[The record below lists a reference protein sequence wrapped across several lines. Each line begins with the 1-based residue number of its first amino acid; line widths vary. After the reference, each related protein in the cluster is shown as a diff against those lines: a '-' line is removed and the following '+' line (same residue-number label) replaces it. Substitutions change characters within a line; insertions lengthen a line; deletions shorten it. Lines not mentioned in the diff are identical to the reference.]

1 MSSIAK
7 APPRRPSRRL
17 GTAALAG
24 PLGVAETEVARAIR
38 LLALIFAT
46 SAALALLKA
55 AQGGV
60 FLSAY
65 PRHRIPHAFAASA
78 LLLATASSV
87 SVAAAA
93 RLGPVSLATYGLSIS
108 SVALLGTRA
117 MLSMDIAGS
126 PFATYVII
134 ETICGIVLIQ
144 VWSVVSE
151 TIDARS
157 AKRLLPIAGVG
168 AALAWTIF
176 GLLTP
181 RLVALFGATGLL
193 FIAPLL
199 LVTALILVRAIARFD
214 LAGKPAKATDER
226 ATARLGL
233 LAGWREGMRFVS
245 EVPLMRVVL
254 SLSVLALLAEQLMD
268 FQLLAAAREAH
279 SSAAE
284 IAGFLGRFHGI
295 VSGVSLVVLLGLSGR
310 VLSRLGAIL
319 GLVATPVATVLAAA
333 VAVAVP
339 GLIPIVLLRG
349 VDRVMK
355 NALWTSAMEQ
365 TQTPLPVMR
374 RAQARALIRGVV
386 APLFYAAA
394 AVGLAVIPERFDLRI
409 LSLLTLLT
417 ATVITAVIVIAVRPR
432 YVLALRRAIDDRRLH
447 LDHDLGETRGAIVPI
462 DIDACEALGRE
473 LCDEDEAR
481 ALLAA
486 EVLSQSE
493 GPAASRALTRGLS
506 HPSPEVRAEAA
517 TGLGTL
523 GAVEHARA
531 LCDLLARDP
540 ISEVRRAAVRSLI
553 ALMVDDPDVRAALER
568 AKADTDRIVRANA
581 LVAMLAREDPKA
593 FATGS
598 TLLPL
603 LDPTDRDACEAALAA
618 LGKEQM
624 QQPLVIEAVRSVL
637 RADDRALRVRAL
649 EVVTRTRAR
658 ELLADIAPLLEDAR
672 TAPEAVARLVHWGE
686 GALESAAESVI
697 ATTDDESAPMSRL
710 LSHADPAVR
719 DRAARALLRERM
731 PLPRDAVQPVLDREI
746 RRAYAL
752 DIARAALAYAPID
765 ETLAS
770 EVTLRFRETRKR
782 ILQLLAL
789 RESRKLVEVVQV
801 GLRRTSRNVEAQIAE
816 LLDVALPP
824 ELARKIVP
832 LFDRL
837 ESAARVETAMELGL
851 CARDAPVK
859 DPLGALVALDDAHL
873 RGCALAAA
881 GESFRARFPELFA
894 TEASL
899 VPVYER
905 MRFLRSVPLFGDLPG
920 EDLRTIAEIVETV
933 DLAKGTVVFRKGDP
947 GDDLYVILKGKIA
960 IRDGKLE
967 VASFGP
973 REFFGELSI
982 IDHEPRSADAIVVED
997 AQLLRLRSSDLGELM
1012 AQRPQ
1017 IQEQF
1022 LIVLARR
1029 LRAVTQRVATQ

>member
-1 MSSIAK
+1 MNTVAK
-7 APPRRPSRRL
+7 AVPPARRF
-17 GTAALAG
+17 AALAG
-24 PLGVAETEVARAIR
+24 PLGVAESEVARAIR
-38 LLALIFAT
+38 LLVLIFTT

-60 FLSAY
+60 FLSVY
-65 PRHRIPHAFAASA
+65 PRNRIPHAFAASA
-78 LLLATASSV
+78 LVLASASSV
-87 SVAAAA
+87 SVAAAS
-93 RLGPVSLATYGLSIS
+93 RLGPVSLASYGLSIS
-108 SVALLGTRA
+108 AVVLLLTRA
-117 MLSMDIAGS
+117 LLSMDVAGA

-151 TIDARS
+151 AIDARS

-168 AALAWTIF
+168 ASLAWMIF

-181 RLVALFGATGLL
+181 RLVALVGATGLL
-193 FIAPLL
+193 FIAPAMLL
-199 LVTALILVRAIARFD
+199 GSMAIVRAIASLD
-214 LAGKPAKATDER
+214 LAGKPAKPR
-226 ATARLGL
+226 ARQGL

-245 EVPLMRVVL
+245 EVPLMRVAL

-268 FQLLAAAREAH
+268 FQLLAAARDAH
-279 SSAAE
+279 SSSAE

-319 GLVATPVATVLAAA
+319 GLVATPVATVIAAA
-333 VAVAVP
+333 VAVAIP

-349 VDRVMK
+349 VDRVLK

-365 TQTPLPVMR
+365 TQTPLPVTR

-394 AVGLAVIPERFDLRI
+394 AVGLAVIPDHFDLRI
-409 LSLLTLLT
+409 LALLTLLI
-417 ATVITAVIVIAVRPR
+417 ATVTTAVIVIAVRPR

-447 LDHDLGETRGAIVPI
+447 LDHDLGETHGAIVPI
-462 DIDACEALGRE
+462 DVDACEALGRE

-486 EVLSQSE
+486 EVLGHAE
-493 GPAASRALTRGLS
+493 GPAAARALMRGLT
-506 HPSPEVRAEAA
+506 HPSPEVRTEAA
-517 TGLGTL
+517 SGLGTL
-523 GAVEHARA
+523 RAVEHARA

-553 ALMVDDPDVRAALER
+553 TLTVDDRDVRAALER
-568 AKADTDRIVRANA
+568 ARADTDRVVRANA

-593 FATGS
+593 FGS
-598 TLLPL
+598 GAALLPL
-603 LDPTDRDACEAALAA
+603 LDPSDRELCEAALSA
-618 LGKEQM
+618 LGKQAM
-624 QQPLVIEAVRSVL
+624 RQPKVIEAVRSVL

-658 ELLADIAPLLEDAR
+658 DLLADIAPLLEDAR

-686 GALESAAESVI
+686 GALDAAAESVV
-697 ATTDDESAPMSRL
+697 ATTESEAAPMSRL

-719 DRAARALLRERM
+719 DRATRALMRGRK
-731 PLPRDAVQPVLDREI
+731 PLPRHAVEPVLDREI

-752 DIARAALAYAPID
+752 DVARAGLANDVID
-765 ETLAS
+765 DVLAA
-770 EVTLRFRETRKR
+770 EVNLRFTEARKR

-801 GLRRTSRNVEAQIAE
+801 GLRRTSRDVEAQVAE

-832 LFDRL
+832 LFDRI
-837 ESAARVETAMELGL
+837 EPSARVATAIDLGL
-851 CARDAPVK
+851 VARDTNPN
-859 DPLGALVALDDAHL
+859 DPLGTLVALDDPHL

-881 GESFRARFPELFA
+881 GESFRTRFPELYA

-899 VPVYER
+899 IPVYER

-920 EDLRTIAEIVETV
+920 EDLRTIAEIVETI
-933 DLAKGTVVFRKGDP
+933 DLAKDTVVFRKGDP
-947 GDDLYVILKGKIA
+947 GDDLYVVLRGKIA

-967 VASFGP
+967 VATMGP

-982 IDHEPRSADAIVVED
+982 IDHEPRSADAIVSED

-1029 LRAVTQRVATQ
+1029 LRAVTQRVSMQ

>member
-1 MSSIAK
+1 MSSVAS
-7 APPRRPSRRL
+7 APPRRLTP
-17 GTAALAG
+17 ALASAF
-24 PLGVAETEVARAIR
+24 GVAETEVARAVR
-38 LLALIFAT
+38 LCVLIFLT

-60 FLSAY
+60 FLAAY

-108 SVALLGTRA
+108 SIALLLTRA
-117 MLSMDIAGS
+117 MLSMEIAGA

-134 ETICGIVLIQ
+134 ETICGIALIQ

-151 TIDARS
+151 AIDARS

-168 AALAWTIF
+168 ASLAWMIF

-181 RLVALFGATGLL
+181 RLVALVGAAGLL
-193 FIAPLL
+193 FLAPVLL
-199 LVTALILVRAIARFD
+199 LAAVMIVRAIATLD
-214 LAGKPAKATDER
+214 LSGRPAKESK
-226 ATARLGL
+226 RLGL
-233 LAGWREGMRFVS
+233 LEGWRAGLNFVA

-268 FQLLAAAREAH
+268 FQLLAAAHDAH
-279 SSAAE
+279 DNAAA

-295 VSGVSLVVLLGLSGR
+295 VSGVSLVVLLSLSSR
-310 VLSRLGAIL
+310 ILSRLGAIL

-333 VAVAVP
+333 AAVAIP
-339 GLIPIVLLRG
+339 GLLPIVILRG
-349 VDRVMK
+349 VDRVLK

-365 TQTPLPVMR
+365 TQTPLPVVR
-374 RAQARALIRGVV
+374 RAQARALIRGVI
-386 APLFYAAA
+386 APLFYAVA
-394 AVGLAVIPERFDLRI
+394 AVGLSVIPDDFDLRI

-417 ATVITAVIVIAVRPR
+417 ATVITAVIVIFVRPR

-473 LCDEDEAR
+473 LGDEDEAR

-486 EVLSQSE
+486 EVLGSST
-493 GPAASRALTRGLS
+493 GPAAARALARGLS

-517 TGLGTL
+517 KGLGAL
-523 GAVEHARA
+523 RAVEHART
-531 LCDLLARDP
+531 LCELLARDP
-540 ISEVRRAAVRSLI
+540 ISEVRRAAVRALI
-553 ALMVDDPDVRAALER
+553 ALTVDDPDVRRALDR
-568 AKADTDRIVRANA
+568 AKADTDRVVRAHA
-581 LVAMLAREDPKA
+581 LVAMLAREDPTA
-593 FATGS
+593 FAAGS
-598 TLLPL
+598 SLLPL
-603 LDPTDRDACEAALAA
+603 LDPSDRDACEAALAA
-618 LGKEQM
+618 LGQHAMKE
-624 QQPLVIEAVRSVL
+624 PAVIEAVRSVL

-649 EVVTRTRAR
+649 EVVARTRSRA
-658 ELLADIAPLLEDAR
+658 LLADVAPLLEDAR
-672 TAPEAVARLVHWGE
+672 TAPDAVAKLAHWGE
-686 GALESAAESVI
+686 GALESAAGSVVVSRGTEHEE
-697 ATTDDESAPMSRL
+697 AAPVSRL
-710 LSHADPAVR
+710 LSHADPAIR
-719 DRAARALLRERM
+719 DRAARALMRERK
-731 PLPRDAVQPVLDREI
+731 PLPREAVEPVLDREI

-752 DIARAALAYAPID
+752 EVVRAALADAPLD
-765 ETLAS
+765 DTLAA

-789 RESRKLVEVVQV
+789 RESRKLVDVVQV
-801 GLRRTSRNVEAQIAE
+801 GLRRTSREVEAQVAE
-816 LLDVALPP
+816 LLEVALPP
-824 ELARKIVP
+824 ELARRIVP

-837 ESAARVETAMELGL
+837 EPGERVERAIELGL
-851 CARDAPVK
+851 VGSNASTK
-859 DPLGALVALDDAHL
+859 DPLGALVALDDSHL

-920 EDLRTIAEIVETV
+920 EDLRTIAEIVEIV
-933 DLAKGTVVFRKGDP
+933 DMPRDTVVFRKGDP

-967 VASFGP
+967 VASFGA

-982 IDHEPRSADAIVVED
+982 IDHEPRSADAVVAED